1 MESFKENVIVM
12 ILHCKLLLLAILVGR
27 LIKIE
32 FLNTLIGQVIV
43 ST

>member
-12 ILHCKLLLLAILVGR
+12 ILHFKLLLAILVGR

>member
-12 ILHCKLLLLAILVGR
+12 ILHFKLLLLAILVGR